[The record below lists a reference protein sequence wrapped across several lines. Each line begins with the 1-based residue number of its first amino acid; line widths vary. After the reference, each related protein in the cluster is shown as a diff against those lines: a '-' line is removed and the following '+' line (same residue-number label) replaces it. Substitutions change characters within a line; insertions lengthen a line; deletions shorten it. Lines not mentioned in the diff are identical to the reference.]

1 MVGNQ
6 EEERKSVYFS
16 RQKNVKGGVL
26 IFVVAD
32 IWNCYNMDMKKAN
45 WNLWR
50 KDKMDRPITTLFM
63 LMSVDGKI
71 STGATD
77 DLDVDKDFP
86 KIKGVNEGLHQ
97 YYEIEQT
104 TDLWSF
110 NSGRVQEKMGVN
122 KKKIPRKTPVSFVV
136 IDNKHLNENGIRY
149 FCALS
154 KEFVL
159 ITTNTRHPAFNVED
173 ENLHI
178 IYQNELSL
186 KDALIKLKSEY
197 GCERITIQTGGTL
210 NNLFLREKLFDYVD
224 IIIAPVLIGG
234 KDTSTLIDGKSL
246 TEECELSKLG
256 VVKLQECVVLENSY
270 LRLRYEVIH

>member
-1 MVGNQ
+1 MLGNQ
-6 EEERKSVYFS
+6 EEERSVNFQGRKIS
-16 RQKNVKGGVL
+16 KGML

-178 IYQNELSL
+178 IYQDELSL

>member
-1 MVGNQ
+1 MLGNQ
-6 EEERKSVYFS
+6 EEERSVHFQGRKIS
-16 RQKNVKGGVL
+16 KGML

-186 KDALIKLKSEY
+186 KD
-197 GCERITIQTGGTL
+197 
-210 NNLFLREKLFDYVD
+210 YVD